1 MSSRALTRKKKSRE
15 GKLAGL
21 LLSLSLSLRVPLLAA
36 CAREER
42 ETSLSSLSFYRKQE
56 KKEK

>member
-21 LLSLSLSLRVPLLAA
+21 LLSLSLSLRVPFLAA